1 MLEKEI
7 LVSRVCLGNY
17 IVYIFMV
24 WLSRFLLRFM
34 YLLYLILFING
45 VNFNFRLCF
54 MIDGKNYY
62 FCYIFYYFVLWGKLE
77 YVYVCVFLYLD
88 IIKMIVRYIYVVL
101 FFVMIRFWSWFDYCR
116 KSWLYLIMCY
126 CGGWGKGDGVL
137 IMVFF
142 VI

>member
-1 MLEKEI
+1 MQGLLRK
-7 LVSRVCLGNY
+7 LYS
-17 IVYIFMV
+17 VYIYGLVKQVFIEV
-24 WLSRFLLRFM
+24 YVFVV
-34 YLLYLILFING
+34 LILFNG

-101 FFVMIRFWSWFDYCR
+101 FFVMIRF
-116 KSWLYLIMCY
+116 
-126 CGGWGKGDGVL
+126 
-137 IMVFF
+137 
-142 VI
+142 